1 MVADIQGS
9 AGFLVDL
16 YRTPPR
22 ESDPVL
28 INSTGASDAAAVRP
42 VDRSEAS
49 QDRQDRTPAQPR
61 NSEDETPNRS
71 AAAEGFA
78 QASQDRLNAS
88 TNAAL
93 LEVQEQR
100 LAVRPEP
107 PQPTRETSE
116 AAQASA
122 QAETE
127 EVADL
132 TPSVSERLSQAQA
145 EEAARQQSRADAVE
159 TREARSDEIRNVI
172 EDERQQTDQLRETQ
186 RDDAGA
192 RQNDRIETRIED
204 NLERSDAFTR
214 DREPDLNARPEASA
228 QDAEAA
234 SDDGLNAS
242 ARAALEVNPTTAAL
256 EETQSPE
263 DSPSLRVDA
272 APAEPEAS
280 ADDARDTEAVTRP
293 ETGASLGEVET
304 EVTTPNTRFETRFD
318 RADSG
323 LSTRDN
329 GLSQPDPTPSL
340 VDRLSETAQEPQRV
354 RQESQPLDNNLDS
367 AVTPQ
372 EIAQSGLNLSV

>member
-9 AGFLVDL
+9 AGYLVDL

-42 VDRSEAS
+42 VDRTEAP
-49 QDRQDRTPAQPR
+49 QERQDRNPAR
-61 NSEDETPNRS
+61 NRSSEEETPNRS

-78 QASQDRLNAS
+78 QVSQDRLNAS

-93 LEVQEQR
+93 LEAQEQR
-100 LAVRPEP
+100 LAVRPKP

-116 AAQASA
+116 ASVVQARET
-122 QAETE
+122 AEPA
-127 EVADL
+127 AD
-132 TPSVSERLSQAQA
+132 TPSVAERLSEAQAQ
-145 EEAARQQSRADAVE
+145 EAARQQTRTDAVQA
-159 TREARSDEIRNVI
+159 REQRTDQIRTVV
-172 EDERQQTDQLRETQ
+172 EDDRVQTDQLREAQ
-186 RDDAGA
+186 RDNAGA
-192 RQNDRIETRIED
+192 RQEQRIETRIED
-204 NLERSDAFTR
+204 NLERSDAFA
-214 DREPDLNARPEASA
+214 RERQPELNARPEAPA
-228 QDAEAA
+228 REPENPA
-234 SDDGLNAS
+234 DDGLNAS
-242 ARAALEVNPTTAAL
+242 ARAAQEVNPTTAAL
-256 EETQSPE
+256 EQAQSPE

-272 APAEPEAS
+272 APAET
-280 ADDARDTEAVTRP
+280 DDAPDEARDPDAVTRP
-293 ETGASLGEVET
+293 ETGASLGDAET
-304 EVTTPNTRFETRFD
+304 EITTPNTRFETRFD

-354 RQESQPLDNNLDS
+354 RQVTQPLDNNLDS

-372 EIAQSGLNLSV
+372 EIARSGLNLRV